1 MLSNQT
7 QESPTDFAARS
18 SNPDDIRQ
26 YIAQNEDGITQ
37 QKELLHTFEKTKLA
51 FEDIQTSIDV
61 LSDAQ
66 TFQPIPCLMEAYGYA
81 ALQRKV
87 HVRQMDQVET
97 QIAMLSESN
106 AALYARLKELDP
118 NG

>member
-1 MLSNQT
+1 MLTNQT
-7 QESPTDFAARS
+7 QETPVQFAARF
-18 SNPDDIRQ
+18 SNPADIQQ
-26 YIAQNEDGITQ
+26 YIQQNEEGIIQ
-37 QKELLHTFEKTKLA
+37 QRELLNAFEKTKLA
-51 FEDIQTSIDV
+51 FEDIQTNIDI

-87 HVRQMDQVET
+87 HARQIEQVEK
-97 QIAMLSESN
+97 QIAMLADSN
-106 AALYARLKELDP
+106 AALYDRLKELDP